1 MSLASILND
10 NDDISFPEAY
20 IGTLTADTIT
30 ARVINGGSGG
40 GGGGNF
46 STPSQQALDMNVNQ
60 IENIYRLNLTN
71 QDNGGTNLDLQAR
84 FINGKSVMTIQQ
96 GPDDVGIIYD
106 TFYNPLPA
114 SGGASALST
123 YFVSTTKAPG
133 IAIVDGTSNFSSV
146 YTYTLPSPCTVVRCS
161 FSIFQVM
168 VAFTA
173 TPAKPIIL
181 TFQLGNFIVNTSP
194 PALDRS
200 SNQWACTITTTSTF
214 GAFTLPDAN
223 TIDLWYCS
231 PTPVSSVSLCVQV
244 NSGAGNGSG
253 SITSIQCDGLVTASN
268 DVMGTIT
275 LV

>member
-10 NDDISFPEAY
+10 SDDIYFPEVTC
-20 IGTLTADTIT
+20 GSLTADTIT
-30 ARVINGGSGG
+30 ARVINGGGG

-46 STPSQQALDMNVNQ
+46 STPSNQPLDMNVNQ
-60 IENIYRLNLTN
+60 IENIYWLNVTN
-71 QDNGGTNLDLQAR
+71 QDHGGANLDLRCR
-84 FINGKSVMTIQQ
+84 FINNKNCFTIQQ
-96 GPDDVGIIYD
+96 GSNDIGIIYD
-106 TFYNPLPA
+106 TLYNPLPA

-123 YFVSTTKAPG
+123 YFVSTQKAPG
-133 IAIVDGTSNFSSV
+133 IDIIDGTSNFSSV

-161 FSIFQVM
+161 FSVFQVF

-173 TPAKPIIL
+173 TPAKPVIL

-200 SNQWACTITTTSTF
+200 SNQWACTITTTSTT
-214 GAFTLPDAN
+214 GAFTLADAN

-253 SITSIQCDGLVTASN
+253 SITSIQCDGLITASN

-275 LV
+275 LA